1 MKARAASF
9 FIRILKSASLR
20 YLFIRPNCLTLKSK
34 RLLKLI
40 NERNTSRYSHWS
52 KCTIWCI
59 GYLPAYFR
67 LKFIIYSIIPKCAC
81 VCLFYLKTVN
91 SNDLILFASWRD
103 SSRLGFKILTKNLW
117 RYVNW
122 LISKFVKIEIELGI
136 FFFRYYDV
144 VLCANH
150 KYA

>member
-1 MKARAASF
+1 M
-9 FIRILKSASLR
+9 
-20 YLFIRPNCLTLKSK
+20 CV
-34 RLLKLI
+34 
-40 NERNTSRYSHWS
+40 
-52 KCTIWCI
+52 
-59 GYLPAYFR
+59 
-67 LKFIIYSIIPKCAC
+67 C
-81 VCLFYLKTVN
+81 VCLCTFYLKTVN
-91 SNDLILFASWRD
+91 GNDLILFASWRD

-144 VLCANH
+144 VLCANY